1 MNITSITKKFELLK
15 EQFKGNIDILIISET
30 KIDDTFFHSQLLIEG
45 FSILYRLYH
54 DSNGGG
60 ILLCVTEDIPSNLI
74 AIESKPVESF
84 Q

>member
-60 ILLCVTEDIPSNLI
+60 IFLCVTEDIPSNLI